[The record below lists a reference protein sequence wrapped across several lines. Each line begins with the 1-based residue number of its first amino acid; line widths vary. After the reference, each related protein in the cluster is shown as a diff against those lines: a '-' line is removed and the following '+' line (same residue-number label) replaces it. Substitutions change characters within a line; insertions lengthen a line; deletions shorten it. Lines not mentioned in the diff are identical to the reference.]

1 MAEGGL
7 VAGLMFPAM
16 FALIFLGAPIAFAL
30 MATSLAFGWLAFE
43 DAVGVQLLNRLLEVT
58 QGFLFA
64 AVPMFVLMGA
74 VLERSG
80 LAERLFLALQVPLGR
95 VRGGVALAAMAM
107 GGIFAAATGIIGAV
121 EVVVGLMV
129 IPVMLR
135 RGYDRGLIAGTVTS
149 AGSLGTIIP
158 PSVLCVVYGSVG
170 QLPVTDLFAGCL
182 LPGLLMLGLFMG
194 YVWLRCRLDP
204 AAGPPAPDDEI
215 PRGDR
220 VPLLL
225 AGLLPPALL
234 IAAVLGS
241 ILAGVASPTEAGA
254 VGAAGVLLLAAAN
267 RRLGRRELLEAG
279 GITLRVTSFIMFVVV
294 GGTMFSGVFYVHG
307 GRGLVEAALGAVPLG
322 TGGVIA
328 LMLLIVFAMGFVLD
342 WATIVLVTVPLFA
355 PAVRALGVDPL
366 WFAVLVIV
374 TLQTSY
380 LTPPMAPALFY
391 LRSIAPPEITYGD
404 MVRGVVPF
412 IGCQLLTLAL
422 VAAFPALATW
432 LPRVL
437 GS

>member
-1 MAEGGL
+1 MEGG
-7 VAGLMFPAM
+7 VAGLMFPAL
-16 FALIFLGAPIAFAL
+16 FALVFMGVPIAFAL
-30 MATSLAFGWLAFE
+30 MTTSLAFGWLAFG
-43 DAVGVQLLNRLLEVT
+43 DGIGLQLLNRLLEIASS
-58 QGFLFA
+58 FLFA

-80 LAERLFLALQVPLGR
+80 LAERLFLALQLPLGR

-121 EVVVGLMV
+121 EVVIGLMV
-129 IPVMLR
+129 VPIMLR
-135 RGYDRGLIAGTVTS
+135 RRYDKGLIAGTVTA

-182 LPGLLMLGLFMG
+182 VPGLLMLGLFMG
-194 YVWLRCRLDP
+194 YIWLRCRLDP
-204 AAGPPAPDDEI
+204 TAGPPAPPEEI
-215 PRGDR
+215 PREDR
-220 VPLLL
+220 LRLVLRGLVP
-225 AGLLPPALL
+225 PVLL

-254 VGAAGVLLLAAAN
+254 VGAAGVILLAAAN
-267 RRLGRRELLEAG
+267 RRLEARGLVEAG
-279 GITLRVTSFIMFVVV
+279 RTTLRVTSFVMFVVL
-294 GGTMFSGVFYVHG
+294 GGMMFSSVFYVHG
-307 GRGLVEAALGAVPLG
+307 GRGLVQAALAAVPLG
-322 TGGVIA
+322 PAGVVA
-328 LMLLIVFAMGFVLD
+328 LMLVIVFAMGFVLD

-355 PAVRALGVDPL
+355 PAIRDLGIDPL
-366 WFAVLVIV
+366 WFAIMTIV

-380 LTPPMAPALFY
+380 LTPPMAPAIFY

-412 IGCQLLTLAL
+412 IACQLLTLAL
-422 VAAFPALATW
+422 VAAFPAAATW
-432 LPRVL
+432 LPRWL
-437 GS
+437 GG